1 LTLTNSTIVDA
12 TLAPLSPSSN
22 ILDKTAATAQVG
34 AQINLITAAIT
45 STTSKISALPHENA
59 PESKRTDLA
68 LSSPTANNE
77 KRQIGA
83 IAIAALLGLI
93 IVEIFATVG
102 AAILVLGVGVLVI
115 FTTPLT
121 SSLSLLIVTIQV
133 VLNVVLAGVIT
144 LLNTILGSL
153 ALALSGL

>member
-1 LTLTNSTIVDA
+1 
-12 TLAPLSPSSN
+12 LSPSSN

-45 STTSKISALPHENA
+45 STTSKISALPHEDA
-59 PESKRTDLA
+59 SGIEKRATSTDLISA
-68 LSSPTANNE
+68 PADNE

-93 IVEIFATVG
+93 IVEVFATVG

-121 SSLSLLIVTIQV
+121 GSLTTLIVTIQV
-133 VLNVVLAGVIT
+133 VLNVVLAGVVT

>member
-1 LTLTNSTIVDA
+1 
-12 TLAPLSPSSN
+12 
-22 ILDKTAATAQVG
+22 LDKTAATAQVG

-59 PESKRTDLA
+59 PESKR
-68 LSSPTANNE
+68 
-77 KRQIGA
+77 
-83 IAIAALLGLI
+83 
-93 IVEIFATVG
+93 
-102 AAILVLGVGVLVI
+102 VGVLVI

>member
-1 LTLTNSTIVDA
+1 
-12 TLAPLSPSSN
+12 
-22 ILDKTAATAQVG
+22 LDKTAATAQVG

-59 PESKRTDLA
+59 PESKRTDLII
-68 LSSPTANNE
+68 STSVE

-133 VLNVVLAGVIT
+133 VLNVVLAGVTT